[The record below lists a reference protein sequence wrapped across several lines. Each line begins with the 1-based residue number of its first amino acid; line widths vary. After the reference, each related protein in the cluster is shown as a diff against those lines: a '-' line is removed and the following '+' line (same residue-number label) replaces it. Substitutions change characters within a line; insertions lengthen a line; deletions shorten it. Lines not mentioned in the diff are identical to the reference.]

1 MVRRGGERG
10 ISFAPSPYCLSVPMQ
25 VIFTHSIDG
34 ALTTLYPGV
43 TLNETEEQL
52 NETEGQ
58 LNETEGLLNE
68 TEGQLN
74 ETEDQLNKT
83 DDQPETQVPV
93 QP

>member
-10 ISFAPSPYCLSVPMQ
+10 ISFGPSPYCLSVPMQ
-25 VIFTHSIDG
+25 VIFAHSIDG

-58 LNETEGLLNE
+58 LNETEE
-68 TEGQLN
+68 QLN
-74 ETEDQLNKT
+74 ETEEQLNKT

-93 QP
+93 RP

>member
-10 ISFAPSPYCLSVPMQ
+10 ISFGPSPYCLSVPMQ

-52 NETEGQ
+52 NETEEQ
-58 LNETEGLLNE
+58 LNETEE
-68 TEGQLN
+68 
-74 ETEDQLNKT
+74 QLNKT
-83 DDQPETQVPV
+83 EEQLNKKDDKPEAQVPV
-93 QP
+93 RP

>member
-1 MVRRGGERG
+1 MHRLQQL
-10 ISFAPSPYCLSVPMQ
+10 PYCLSVPMQ

-52 NETEGQ
+52 NETE
-58 LNETEGLLNE
+58 E
-68 TEGQLN
+68 
-74 ETEDQLNKT
+74 QLNKT

-93 QP
+93 RP